1 MNFGTATRMRCLL
14 PVVPDIGRELPV
26 CSDLLPHHEI
36 LAGDFLRTRSLH
48 LRLNVPISCAEGPK
62 GLTSRVMN
70 FSWVPTS
77 TGLGAV

>member
-36 LAGDFLRTRSLH
+36 LTGDFLRRRSLH
-48 LRLNVPISCAEGPK
+48 LETERSDLLRRGGP
-62 GLTSRVMN
+62 
-70 FSWVPTS
+70 
-77 TGLGAV
+77 